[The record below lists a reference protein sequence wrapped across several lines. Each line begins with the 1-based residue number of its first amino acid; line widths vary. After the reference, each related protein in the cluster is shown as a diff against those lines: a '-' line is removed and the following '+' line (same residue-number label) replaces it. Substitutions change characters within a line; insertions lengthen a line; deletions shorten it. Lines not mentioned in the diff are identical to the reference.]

1 MEGVDGY
8 SDLGHGSDN
17 MPRPQLVVF
26 DVVGCYAVLST
37 EVHQENRCPYDL
49 QDAISL
55 HGIVVLLAL
64 PAKEGS
70 KGVYGQSVA
79 A

>member
-1 MEGVDGY
+1 V
-8 SDLGHGSDN
+8 
-17 MPRPQLVVF
+17 PRPQLVVF
-26 DVVGCYAVLST
+26 DVVGGYAVLST
-37 EVHQENRCPYDL
+37 QMHQENRRPYHL
-49 QDAISL
+49 EDAIAL

-64 PAKEGS
+64 AAKEGS